1 MRSTEVAYMVNG
13 NCIRIHLGTLQCLVE
28 TSGIVE
34 DCDYKSQGSQEENFF
49 LQVYGSN
56 VVFFIFFRWSFGYVL
71 GSHLVIRKRLL
82 ETSGICFWRFWGAW
96 IGPKTTQN
104 GNQQAPQLTPKWKN
118 GPRACHLTISGGPG
132 QWRSPV
138 FDTPGNP
145 KRPPK
150 DPKTP
155 PKQLPRDKKTQSK

>member
-1 MRSTEVAYMVNG
+1 MVNG
-13 NCIRIHLGTLQCLVE
+13 NCLWIHLATLQCLVE

-34 DCDYKSQGSQEENFF
+34 DCDYKSQGSQEEFF
-49 LQVYGSN
+49 FYKCMVRMLFSLA
-56 VVFFIFFRWSFGYVL
+56 FFGDPLDTFLEAIWWFEKASWRRLGYVF
-71 GSHLVIRKRLL
+71 G
-82 ETSGICFWRFWGAW
+82 GFWGAW

-118 GPRACHLTISGGPG
+118 GPRACHLTISSGPG
-132 QWRSPV
+132 QRESPV
-138 FDTPGNP
+138 FDTPGSP